1 MRGASGEGLWA
12 PDRRLLTAGL
22 VVTVTLIAAEALA
35 VITVLPLVKDDLGG
49 IRYYGWAT
57 SAFFLG
63 TVMGVVVG
71 GRDADRRGPV
81 VAFVAGLVLFAA
93 GLIVCGAANRMLVL
107 VAGRAVQGVGAGAI
121 TAVAYVAIA
130 AAYPDDLRPRV
141 FAVLSTAWVVPGLI
155 GPGLASLVGEHL
167 GWRWVFV
174 GLVPLVASSGLA
186 TLPAIREVARAHP
199 PVPTDDDRFSAL
211 DAARVTA
218 AAGLLLVAVS
228 TRSVGAAPVAIGA
241 AVIGWRPAARLLPP
255 GDGHLAAAVVCGGL
269 LTWAFFGA
277 DAFVPLTVTSVRHRT
292 TAVASVIVTAATLS
306 WTAGAWA
313 QARQLAAWSR
323 RRLIVVGL
331 ALILGGIAAVSSA
344 LVSAVPLAAAMAGWS
359 VAGFGMGLA
368 YSSVAVVVLAEAP
381 PGRVGAATAA
391 VQLVQNVGIALG
403 TGAAGAAVAAGDAA
417 GWRPAGGLSVAFAVT
432 AAAAVLGFPF
442 AARLRESPRTLPAR

>member
-1 MRGASGEGLWA
+1 M
-12 PDRRLLTAGL
+12 LTAGL

-63 TVMGVVVG
+63 TVMGVVVA
-71 GRDADRRGPV
+71 GRTADRRGPV
-81 VAFVAGLVLFAA
+81 APFVVGLALFAA
-93 GLIVCGAANRMLVL
+93 GLIVCGAASEMLEL
-107 VAGRAVQGVGAGAI
+107 VAGRAVQGVGGGAI
-121 TAVAYVAIA
+121 IAVSYVAIA
-130 AAYPDDLRPRV
+130 AAYPEDLRPRV

-155 GPGLASLVGEHL
+155 GPGLASFVGEHF
-167 GWRWVFV
+167 GWRWVFA
-174 GLVPLVASSGLA
+174 GLVPLVGSSGLA
-186 TLPAIREVARAHP
+186 TLPAIRDVARSHP
-199 PVPTDDDRFSAL
+199 PVPPEDDPFSTL

-228 TRSVGAAPVAIGA
+228 TRSVNAIPIAAAA
-241 AVIGWRPAARLLPP
+241 AVLGGRSAARLLPT
-255 GDGHLAAAVVCGGL
+255 GGGHLAAAVICGGL

-331 ALILGGIAAVSSA
+331 TLILGGIAGVSST
-344 LVSAVPLAAAMAGWS
+344 LVAAVPLAAAIAGWS

-417 GWRPAGGLSVAFAVT
+417 GWRPAGGLAVAFAVT
-432 AAAAVLGFPF
+432 AAAGVLAIPF
-442 AARLRESPRTLPAR
+442 AARLPALPATRPAP